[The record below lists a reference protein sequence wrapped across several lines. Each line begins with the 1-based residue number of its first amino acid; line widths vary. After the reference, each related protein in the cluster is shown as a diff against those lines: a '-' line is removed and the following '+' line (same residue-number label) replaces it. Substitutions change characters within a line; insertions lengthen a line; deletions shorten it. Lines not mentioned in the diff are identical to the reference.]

1 MDLSIETALA
11 LLEELPEGIALV
23 DARQGT
29 LPVVLAN
36 RSFAALL
43 GRTGGQL
50 AGVPLAELLPAGE
63 RDRAGELAALLA
75 RGEAVTWRVAGG
87 PSGAV
92 GGAPAPAGGLTE
104 LQFRPLRSAGGELT
118 HYFAVHRPGTPPVA
132 AVAAVAAVAE
142 AVDVTEA
149 VEVAE
154 VAGAAAPAATETR
167 PLPREDRLTGLA
179 HAEYFHELYQ
189 RDFSI
194 AQREGRSLTIF
205 LVDMDG
211 LETYNT
217 TFGRQS
223 GDSALRR
230 VGRAVM
236 SGMRRASDLIA
247 RLEGGRFIGLSAGL
261 TAEQARRHGETLA
274 ARVREL
280 HMHHPRSPVARF
292 VTVSVGVAQ
301 CVPTPQ
307 STPDALLQAAQ
318 QALTEARAAGRNR
331 VALRSLGGGAGPGA
345 APG

>member
-1 MDLSIETALA
+1 MDLSLETALA

-23 DARQGT
+23 DARLGA

-43 GRTGGQL
+43 GRTSGQL
-50 AGVPLAELLPAGE
+50 AGLPLAELLLPAGE
-63 RDRAGELAALLA
+63 QDRAGELAALLA
-75 RGEAVTWRVAGG
+75 RGEAATWRMR
-87 PSGAV
+87 GAAA
-92 GGAPAPAGGLTE
+92 GAPAGAGGLAE
-104 LQFRPLRSAGGELT
+104 LQFRPLRSASGELT
-118 HYFAVHRPGTPPVA
+118 HYLAVHPQGVPP
-132 AVAAVAAVAE
+132 
-142 AVDVTEA
+142 A
-149 VEVAE
+149 VEVA
-154 VAGAAAPAATETR
+154 AAAAAPESR

-179 HAEYFHELYQ
+179 HAEYFDELYR
-189 RDFSI
+189 RDYSI
-194 AQREGRSLTIF
+194 AQREGRSLAIF

-211 LETYNT
+211 LEAYNA

-247 RLEGGRFIGLSAGL
+247 RVEGGRFIGLSAGL
-261 TAEQARRHGETLA
+261 TAEQARRHGETLV

-301 CVPTPQ
+301 CVPAPR
-307 STPDALLQAAQ
+307 STPDSLLQAAQ
-318 QALTEARAAGRNR
+318 QALTEARAGGRNR
-331 VALRSLGGGAGPGA
+331 VALRSLGGSVGPGA
-345 APG
+345 VPG

>member
-1 MDLSIETALA
+1 MDLSLETALA

-23 DARQGT
+23 DARLGA

-43 GRTGGQL
+43 GRTSGQL
-50 AGVPLAELLPAGE
+50 AGLPLAELLLPAGQH
-63 RDRAGELAALLA
+63 DRAGELAALLA
-75 RGEAVTWRVAGG
+75 RGEATTWRVR
-87 PSGAV
+87 
-92 GGAPAPAGGLTE
+92 GAPAGAGGLAE
-104 LQFRPLRSAGGELT
+104 LLFRPLRSASGELT
-118 HYFAVHRPGTPPVA
+118 HYLAVHPQGVPA
-132 AVAAVAAVAE
+132 
-142 AVDVTEA
+142 AVDV
-149 VEVAE
+149 
-154 VAGAAAPAATETR
+154 AAPAAAPESR

-179 HAEYFHELYQ
+179 HAEYFDELYR
-189 RDFSI
+189 RDYSI
-194 AQREGRSLTIF
+194 AQREGRSLAIF

-211 LETYNT
+211 LEAYNA

-247 RLEGGRFIGLSAGL
+247 RVEGGRFIGLSAGV
-261 TAEQARRHGETLA
+261 TAEQARRHGETLV

-301 CVPTPQ
+301 CVPAPR
-307 STPDALLQAAQ
+307 STPDSLLQAAQ
-318 QALTEARAAGRNR
+318 QALTEARAGGRNR
-331 VALRSLGGGAGPGA
+331 VALRSLGGSVGPGA
-345 APG
+345 VPG

>member
-1 MDLSIETALA
+1 MDLSLETALA

-36 RSFAALL
+36 RSFAVLL

-50 AGVPLAELLPAGE
+50 AGLPLAELLPAGE

-92 GGAPAPAGGLTE
+92 GDAPAPAGGLTE

-118 HYFAVHRPGTPPVA
+118 HYLAVHRPGAPPA
-132 AVAAVAAVAE
+132 AAVAE
-142 AVDVTEA
+142 AVEVTEA

-154 VAGAAAPAATETR
+154 VAGAAAPAAPETR

-194 AQREGRSLTIF
+194 AQREGRSLAIF

-247 RLEGGRFIGLSAGL
+247 RVEGGRFIGLSAGL

-307 STPDALLQAAQ
+307 STPDGLLQAAQ